1 MIMEISN
8 TCIFNKN
15 DIMNNLLSNNSSQ
28 VPLKIKNHYIA
39 TSVSDGGNMENN
51 FREKQRNSYLIMR
64 MVYDFGIACL
74 ILAMA
79 AAMFFAEKFNIPQIV
94 EKDLVLR
101 YMFGSICLLYGG
113 FRLYRGIKRD
123 Y

>member
-94 EKDLVLR
+94 EKDLC
-101 YMFGSICLLYGG
+101 YAICLVAYVYCMVVL
-113 FRLYRGIKRD
+113 D
-123 Y
+123 CTVV

>member
-1 MIMEISN
+1 MVMEIAN
-8 TCIFNKN
+8 TCIFNKK
-15 DIMNNLLSNNSSQ
+15 DIMINLLPNNTTQLS
-28 VPLKIKNHYIA
+28 LKIKNHYIA
-39 TSVSDGGNMENN
+39 TSVLDGDIMENK
-51 FREKQRNSYLIMR
+51 FREKQRNSYLLMR

-94 EKDLVLR
+94 EKDKVLR

>member
-1 MIMEISN
+1 M
-8 TCIFNKN
+8 T
-15 DIMNNLLSNNSSQ
+15 NLLPNNSSQ
-28 VPLKIKNHYIA
+28 LPLKIKNHYIA
-39 TSVSDGGNMENN
+39 TSVSDDGIMENN

-64 MVYDFGIACL
+64 MVYDFGVACL

-79 AAMFFAEKFNIPQIV
+79 AAMFFAEKFNIQQIM
-94 EKDLVLR
+94 EKDKILR
-101 YMFGSICLLYGG
+101 YMFGSVCLLYGG

>member
-1 MIMEISN
+1 MVMEISN
-8 TCIFNKN
+8 TCIFIKN
-15 DIMNNLLSNNSSQ
+15 DIMKNLLPNNSSQ
-28 VPLKIKNHYIA
+28 LPLKIKNHYIA
-39 TSVSDGGNMENN
+39 TSVSDGTTMENN

-64 MVYDFGIACL
+64 MVYDFGVACL

-94 EKDLVLR
+94 EKDIVLR
-101 YMFGSICLLYGG
+101 YMFGSVCLLYGG

>member
-1 MIMEISN
+1 MEISN

-15 DIMNNLLSNNSSQ
+15 DIMTILLSNISSQ
-28 VPLKIKNHYIA
+28 LSLKIKNPYIA
-39 TSVSDGGNMENN
+39 NPVSDGGIMENN
-51 FREKQRNSYLIMR
+51 FRKKQRNSYLIMR
-64 MVYDFGIACL
+64 MIYDFGVACL

-101 YMFGSICLLYGG
+101 YMFGSVCLLYGG